1 LGGARLHAFAEK
13 MNIFHEWKFKIFKN
27 KYQITV
33 ALLSVFVLFMI
44 YSLLAQIL
52 QKAPKEVYVNSQ

>member
-1 LGGARLHAFAEK
+1 
-13 MNIFHEWKFKIFKN
+13 MNFFREWKFTIFKN

-33 ALLSVFVLFMI
+33 ALLSVFVLFML
-44 YSLLAQIL
+44 YSLLAQIF